1 MMSHMASRQFERI
14 LLIKPSALGDVVHT
28 LPVLVKLRAR
38 YPDARIDWLITPENA
53 DLVRHHPDLSGT
65 ILFPRKAFSHFGQ
78 NWSATAG
85 PFRLL
90 SAIRRNRYELVIDL
104 HGQFRSAVFTLVSG
118 APVRIGFDRP
128 RGQTEA
134 KGAGRPP
141 GGGQHGWT
149 GAREGSWIAYTH
161 RIPIPTLDVHAVDR
175 YLWLAPML
183 GLDDSPPDFAIH
195 LPPQAPRTIE
205 ELLRSHGLGRKPL
218 AVLVPGTIWETKH
231 WPVAGFAQVGRH
243 LLESGHEVVIAGTT
257 RDRPRSQAII
267 AACPGAHDLSG
278 QTTVAGLV
286 ALIRRA
292 AICVTN
298 DSGSMH
304 VAVAVGS
311 PVVSVFGPTN
321 PIWIGPYGRPHA
333 VVRADVPCAVLLAGN
348 AELPQQPHLHAKRHG
363 HHGHRAGKVGPRQ
376 VPHHDHELDDAVN
389 QWEVPLQW
397 ATSAFAWGA
406 RTVGRHDRHPGGT
419 VRACT
424 GDDLGDIHASGTDR
438 RRLGGTDGGLGDET

>member
-1 MMSHMASRQFERI
+1 MTDLISKQFERI

-53 DLVRHHPDLSGT
+53 DLVSHHPDLSST
-65 ILFPRKAFSHFGQ
+65 ILFPRKAYSHFGRD
-78 NWSATAG
+78 WSATVG
-85 PFRLL
+85 LFRMF
-90 SAIRRNRYELVIDL
+90 SAIRRNRYDLVVDL

-118 APVRIGFDRP
+118 AAVRVGFDRP
-128 RGQTEA
+128 RGRTEA
-134 KGAGRPP
+134 EGTGRPP
-141 GGGQHGWT
+141 GAPGRHGWT

-175 YLWLAPML
+175 YLWLAPLL
-183 GLDDSPPDFAIH
+183 GLDDRPPDFRIH
-195 LPPQAPRTIE
+195 LPPQATRTIE
-205 ELLRSHGLGRKPL
+205 ELLRSHRLARKPL

-231 WPVAGFAQVGRH
+231 WHVEGFAQVARH
-243 LLESGHEVVIAGTT
+243 LIESGQEVVVAGTNP
-257 RDRPRSQAII
+257 DRPRSQAII
-267 AACPGAHDLSG
+267 AACPGVHDLSG

-321 PIWIGPYGRPHA
+321 PVWIGPYGRSHA
-333 VVRADVPCAVLLAGN
+333 VVRADVPCAPCYLRALRDCPNKHICMQNVTAAMVIERVERVLAMSPVRN
-348 AELPQQPHLHAKRHG
+348 TSSKTT
-363 HHGHRAGKVGPRQ
+363 
-376 VPHHDHELDDAVN
+376 
-389 QWEVPLQW
+389 EV
-397 ATSAFAWGA
+397 
-406 RTVGRHDRHPGGT
+406 
-419 VRACT
+419 T
-424 GDDLGDIHASGTDR
+424 GYA
-438 RRLGGTDGGLGDET
+438 

>member
-1 MMSHMASRQFERI
+1 MGQGCCPARPSCSNSPPIPEVTMMSHMPSRQFERI

-53 DLVRHHPDLSGT
+53 DLV
-65 ILFPRKAFSHFGQ
+65 
-78 NWSATAG
+78 
-85 PFRLL
+85 
-90 SAIRRNRYELVIDL
+90 IDL
-104 HGQFRSAVFTLVSG
+104 HGQFRSAIFTLVSG

-134 KGAGRPP
+134 AGGGRPP
-141 GGGQHGWT
+141 GGSGQHGWT
-149 GAREGSWIAYTH
+149 GAREGSWIAYTQ

-183 GLDDSPPDFAIH
+183 GLDDRPPDFAIH
-195 LPPQAPRTIE
+195 LPPQATRTIE
-205 ELLRSHGLGRKPL
+205 ELLRSHGLGGKPL

-333 VVRADVPCAVLLAGN
+333 VVRVDLPCAPCYLREMRSCPNNHICMQNVTATMVIERVKWVLARSLI
-348 AELPQQPHLHAKRHG
+348 KT
-363 HHGHRAGKVGPRQ
+363 
-376 VPHHDHELDDAVN
+376 
-389 QWEVPLQW
+389 
-397 ATSAFAWGA
+397 TSSMM
-406 RTVGRHDRHPGGT
+406 R
-419 VRACT
+419 
-424 GDDLGDIHASGTDR
+424 
-438 RRLGGTDGGLGDET
+438 